1 MIHGLWFGLGILL
14 ELMTNIVDE
23 RGLGDF
29 SQRLILRY
37 EPAGEVEEVVGVDAK
52 RPRGKL
58 AKALSVE
65 EGIRPLDLSSFLVAH
80 PIGGGTGGHWRPGE
94 QAGVYFFPP

>member
-80 PIGGGTGGHWRPGE
+80 PIGGGTVGDGIGRDPRP
-94 QAGVYFFPP
+94 ADAS